1 MITSWGTL
9 KLGVPLFYYFATSF
23 SLSLLVFRCDDVYA
37 FHFNEDDPP
46 LLPDVSADPNAS
58 AYLLSSGEFDFDAY
72 VDVSPSAGRTGGDDD
87 DAVMHA
93 TVDMLNKIDTGSV
106 DKDFFTKL
114 IRIPGVRVY
123 RINYEIIIYVSLNST
138 GTVRA
143 DV

>member
-1 MITSWGTL
+1 MTST
-9 KLGVPLFYYFATSF
+9 PFI
-23 SLSLLVFRCDDVYA
+23 
-37 FHFNEDDPP
+37 FNEDDPP

-58 AYLLSSGEFDFDAY
+58 TYLLSSGELDFDAY

-114 IRIPGVRVY
+114 IRIPGARVY